1 MRWKTKLNKHFT
13 PLFVV
18 IWNCV
23 TRRFRYRTI
32 RLITKSITHTHWH
45 LDLIIPLSRHDRQP
59 TWCAY
64 ALLSVRLMLRLITVL
79 FRLLHTLMSMLM
91 WGWRRWLFCIVNIQ
105 GGDSGGGDVW
115 EEIYLW
121 SVWILEDCR
130 VTPSNRLNGSEEF
143 LLWVSGLQM
152 CAPGHP
158 GALLFIEEIP
168 SRQRV
173 RRSLWLQ
180 NWRRQSVSATP
191 CWFFWNFLW
200 FPAEL
205 LRT

>member
-1 MRWKTKLNKHFT
+1 MCLVFSRLSAPNSVSSLFYLQIPPCHHKKVRRHSISHPWVPMHFQMDAVWVCFFLCVSVWLLGFLLMRWKTQLNKHFT
-13 PLFVV
+13 ALFVL

-23 TRRFRYRTI
+23 TRCFCYRTI

-64 ALLSVRLMLRLITVL
+64 APLSVCLMLRLITVL

-115 EEIYLW
+115 
-121 SVWILEDCR
+121 
-130 VTPSNRLNGSEEF
+130 
-143 LLWVSGLQM
+143 
-152 CAPGHP
+152 
-158 GALLFIEEIP
+158 
-168 SRQRV
+168 
-173 RRSLWLQ
+173 
-180 NWRRQSVSATP
+180 
-191 CWFFWNFLW
+191 
-200 FPAEL
+200 
-205 LRT
+205 